1 MCEEEDEEEEA
12 NCHYRQLGWLLL
24 QNDLQKCCINWAGLF
39 ITATCVCARLAVS
52 DRPNEVLTAVTVFFC
67 IAALCHVNVP
77 TFWSNILLPSTGF
90 YRDSNAGS
98 SSP

>member
-1 MCEEEDEEEEA
+1 MGGTRGGGREVLLTVGTYRVKMCEEEDEEEEEEA

-52 DRPNEVLTAVTVFFC
+52 DRPNEVLTAVTVFFVLL
-67 IAALCHVNVP
+67 LCVM
-77 TFWSNILLPSTGF
+77 
-90 YRDSNAGS
+90 
-98 SSP
+98 